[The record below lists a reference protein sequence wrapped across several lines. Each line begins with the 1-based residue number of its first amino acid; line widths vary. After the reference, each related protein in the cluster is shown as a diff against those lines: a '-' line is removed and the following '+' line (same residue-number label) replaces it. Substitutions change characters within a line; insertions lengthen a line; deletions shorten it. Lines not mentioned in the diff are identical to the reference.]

1 MTFLKTCLRLARPV
15 NEKDFPKF
23 GRLATV
29 YGLRGLA
36 VEGDELVV
44 DYDASRLHEAEVL
57 AAVRK
62 AGLPVAPAAPIPSG
76 AFDGTGEFKD
86 FAWPTTGL
94 SPANQPRK

>member
-1 MTFLKTCLRLARPV
+1 MTFLKARFKLSRPV

-29 YGLRGLA
+29 YGLRGVA

-57 AAVRK
+57 AALRHL
-62 AGLPVAPAAPIPSG
+62 GLPVAPAAPIPSG
-76 AFDGTGEFKD
+76 AFDSAGEFTD
-86 FAWPTTGL
+86 FAWPTSGL